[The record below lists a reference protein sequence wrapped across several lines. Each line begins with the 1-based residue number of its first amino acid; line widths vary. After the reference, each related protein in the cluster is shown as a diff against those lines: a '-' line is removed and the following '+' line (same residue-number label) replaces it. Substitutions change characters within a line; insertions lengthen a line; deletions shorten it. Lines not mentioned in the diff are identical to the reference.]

1 MRLHCKKK
9 LICRI
14 EHSLSHL
21 LVYCYSFL
29 VRGRL
34 EKLNFSS
41 TIETDEKKKPQAYA
55 LVTTV
60 TLTAEDKIL
69 DVTRKL
75 DGLAIFQD
83 SFIVCYE

>member
-1 MRLHCKKK
+1 MGTTLMRLHCKKK

-29 VRGRL
+29 DRGRL

-41 TIETDEKKKPQAYA
+41 TIETDEKKIATGIYIGYHSDPY
-55 LVTTV
+55 
-60 TLTAEDKIL
+60 
-69 DVTRKL
+69 RRR
-75 DGLAIFQD
+75 
-83 SFIVCYE
+83 